1 MLDLALNYGNGP
13 VLLREIS
20 ERQDVS
26 MKYLEQLVTPLRVSG
41 LVKSTRG
48 PHGGYHL
55 TRAPSKITLHEIIE
69 TLEGPISLTNCAT
82 DGEWCQRSGG
92 CVTREIWEEVTD
104 KIAAALRAVTLQE
117 MCEREQ
123 ATQKRETGSY
133 QI

>member
-26 MKYLEQLVTPLRVSG
+26 MKYLEQLVTPLRVAG

-55 TRAPSKITLHEIIE
+55 TRPPSEITLHEIIE
-69 TLEGPISLTNCAT
+69 ILEGPISLTDCAT
-82 DGEWCQRSGG
+82 DEEFCKRSYG
-92 CVTREIWEEVTD
+92 CVTREIWGEVTD
-104 KIAAALRAVTLQE
+104 KIADALRAVTLEE
-117 MCEREQ
+117 MCERER
-123 ATQKRETGSY
+123 ATQDMETGSY

>member
-26 MKYLEQLVTPLRVSG
+26 MKYLEQLVTPLRVAG

-55 TRAPSKITLHEIIE
+55 TREPSEITLHAIIE
-69 TLEGPISLTNCAT
+69 ILEGPISLTACAT
-82 DGEWCQRSGG
+82 DGDSCERSDG

-104 KIAAALRAVTLQE
+104 KIANVLRAVTLQE
-117 MCEREQ
+117 MCERER
-123 ATQKRETGSY
+123 ATQDTEAGSY